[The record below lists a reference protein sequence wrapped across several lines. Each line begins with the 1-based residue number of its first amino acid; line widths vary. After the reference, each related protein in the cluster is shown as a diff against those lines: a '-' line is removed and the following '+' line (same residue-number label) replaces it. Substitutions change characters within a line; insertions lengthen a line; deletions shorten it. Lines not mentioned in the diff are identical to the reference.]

1 MSSSKFWK
9 GVIIGAV
16 AGGVISLF
24 DRSTRNSVMESCR
37 NTTGKV
43 THYVKHP
50 QEAVDFVKESTARI
64 RTTIEG
70 VGDEVSFIAEKIEE
84 LKEITPQ
91 VVDIVKDTKEV
102 FDHEAELEK
111 ER

>member
-24 DRSTRNSVMESCR
+24 DRTTRSSVMESCQKAA
-37 NTTGKV
+37 GKV

-50 QEAVDFVKESTARI
+50 QEAVEYVKESTGKI
-64 RTTIEG
+64 RSTIEG
-70 VGDEVSFIAEKIEE
+70 VGEEVSFIAEKIEE
-84 LKEITPQ
+84 LREITPQ
-91 VVDIVKDTKEV
+91 VVDVVLDTKEAFV
-102 FDHEAELEK
+102 DS
-111 ER
+111 ERER